1 MPSPNSTLEGIV
13 LNSVETG
20 ESHIILS
27 IFSKKNGLSKVLLR
41 TRKSVRFNS
50 PPDYFDD
57 VELVLN
63 LPKDGIGL
71 PFVKDFKV
79 LNKRSG
85 LATSHKKFE
94 ASSSIAR
101 LFLDNGADLQDVD
114 PFFKLLQISL
124 KFLELGHQPNCI
136 FLKTLFQFGRLEGF
150 AVKESWLISLSDKR
164 RKVAK
169 HILGTKLEDLE
180 ISEEILPELIQSLRN
195 WLNNETELRC

>member
-27 IFSKKNGLSKVLLR
+27 IFSKKNGLSKVLFR

-63 LPKDGIGL
+63 LPKDGNGL

-94 ASSSIAR
+94 TSSSIAR

-164 RKVAK
+164 RRVAK